1 MQQYL
6 RCVDASPRFIV
17 EPFHPDTQMIQHQ
30 SGILADVP
38 SQARHLYFALE
49 SQEGL
54 QTALEGLSRLAD
66 GDSLVV
72 GFGESLVNAL
82 GARVEGLRTFPALT
96 GAGVDVPST
105 QHALWCWLRGDDRGE
120 LLHRARELEAA
131 LAPALRPVRMAEAFR
146 YGIGRDLTGYEDG
159 TENPE
164 GEDAEAAAIVGAG
177 TEQVAGGSFA
187 AVQHWLHDLDGF
199 AALSGAERDNIIGRR
214 QSDNEELEDAPASAH
229 VKRTAQESFSPEAFV
244 VRRSMPWAEDGQAGL
259 VFLAF
264 GHSLDAFE
272 ALMRRMAGLEDGIVD
287 ALFRFSRP
295 LAGGYYWCPPL
306 RGGRL
311 DLTALG
317 R

>member
-1 MQQYL
+1 M
-6 RCVDASPRFIV
+6 
-17 EPFHPDTQMIQHQ
+17 TQHQ
-30 SGILADVP
+30 AGILADVP

-49 SQEGL
+49 SPAGL
-54 QTALEGLSRLAD
+54 AAALDALSRVVD
-66 GDSLVV
+66 GESLVV
-72 GFGESLVNAL
+72 GLGESLTKAL
-82 GARVEGLRTFPALT
+82 DARVHGLRAFPALT

-131 LAPALRPVRMAEAFR
+131 LAPALRPVRVTEAFR

-164 GEDAEAAAIVGAG
+164 GEDAEVAAIVGAG
-177 TEQVAGGSFA
+177 TEHVAGGSFA

-199 AALSGAERDNIIGRR
+199 AALPGTERDNIIGRR

-244 VRRSMPWAEDGQAGL
+244 VRRSMPWAEGGQAGL

-272 ALMRRMAGLEDGIVD
+272 AQMRRMAGLEDGIVD

-295 LAGGYYWCPPL
+295 FAGGYYWCPPL
-306 RGGRL
+306 RDGRL
-311 DLTALG
+311 DLTSLG